1 MRKLYEQKIKEVQET
16 IENIRE
22 LQLIKQNQEDNIT
35 LLNKHLESAEK
46 KIDNFGDLM
55 RDYQRKIEEL
65 NRDKQKFQEEV
76 EHWKQEGKLT
86 DTDLKILKDEVEKV
100 NNAYL

>member
-35 LLNKHLESAEK
+35 RLNKHLESAEK

-55 RDYQRKIEEL
+55 RDYQRKI
-65 NRDKQKFQEEV
+65 
-76 EHWKQEGKLT
+76 
-86 DTDLKILKDEVEKV
+86 
-100 NNAYL
+100 